1 MLLTTVA
8 TRAASTPL
16 DPSKWESEIRTL
28 EQEHRTHAPP
38 PGSILFTGSSS
49 IRLWTNL
56 AAAFPSH
63 AVYRRGFG
71 GSQMSELNHYL
82 ERIVLPG
89 SPSHILVYEGDN
101 DIAAGKSPEVVLA
114 DFKEFVTK
122 VHSKLPKTRI
132 SYLAIKPSKA
142 RWHLISK
149 IRETNSLVERYAG
162 RTRRVAFIDTFKPI
176 LDGSGHVRE
185 ELLRAD
191 GLHLNEEGYKVWTR
205 VIAPHL

>member
-1 MLLTTVA
+1 
-8 TRAASTPL
+8 
-16 DPSKWESEIRTL
+16 
-28 EQEHRTHAPP
+28 
-38 PGSILFTGSSS
+38 
-49 IRLWTNL
+49 
-56 AAAFPSH
+56 
-63 AVYRRGFG
+63 
-71 GSQMSELNHYL
+71 MSELNHYL

-101 DIAAGKSPEVVLA
+101 DLASGKTPAMILA
-114 DFKEFVTK
+114 DFQQLVAK
-122 VHSKLPKTRI
+122 VHARLPKTRI

-162 RTRRVAFIDTFKPI
+162 RTRRVAFIDTFTPI
-176 LDGSGHVRE
+176 LDTGGHVRE
-185 ELLRAD
+185 ELFQSD